1 MADKRDK
8 IIVSACLLGE
18 KCRYDGTAKENGKV
32 KKLAKGFDLIPVCP
46 EVLGGLPTPRPKA
59 EIDSGDGFAVLG
71 GKARVVDI
79 SGNDVTANYI
89 EGAQKTLQ
97 IVKEN
102 AIHRVILKSKSP
114 SCGVK
119 NIVRKGQKIKGSGVT
134 AALLRQKRISL
145 EEFD

>member
-1 MADKRDK
+1 MYYRH
-8 IIVSACLLGE
+8 SLTLGI
-18 KCRYDGTAKENGKV
+18 DLTVFSFIPENY
-32 KKLAKGFDLIPVCP
+32 C
-46 EVLGGLPTPRPKA
+46 
-59 EIDSGDGFAVLG
+59 DGFAVLG